1 MTPVAL
7 LTRHWLVAGFVFL
20 AAIGVGLGLTHSTPL
35 YASTATVAF
44 DIPRAMQK
52 AGTPISGDNLI
63 VTVGVLA
70 DTLSAPTVTG
80 RVYGAAGG
88 GAQYQFG
95 LVNFYD
101 QEYPNYAQPLA
112 TLQATSFRPDAA
124 RRTFEAAYRAMQQRL
139 AAQQAAAG
147 ALPGDYITANIVRGS
162 SQPIPQSGY
171 PKRTYIGVFFLGLV
185 SAYFTALILE
195 RNPAR
200 LAWLL
205 ARLHLPRPKA
215 A

>member
-1 MTPVAL
+1 MAL
-7 LTRHWLVAGFVFL
+7 LARHWVATGLVFL
-20 AAIGVGLGLTHSTPL
+20 AAMGVGLGLTHSTPL

-44 DIPRAMQK
+44 GIPQAMQK
-52 AGTPISGDNLI
+52 AGTPISSDNLI
-63 VTVGVLA
+63 IAADVLA
-70 DTLSAPTVTG
+70 DTMSAPTVT
-80 RVYGAAGG
+80 RQVYGAAGG
-88 GAQYQFG
+88 GGQYQFG

-101 QEYPNYAQPLA
+101 QEYPSYSQPLA

-147 ALPGDYITANIVRGS
+147 TLPADYITANLLRGS

-171 PKRTYIGVFFLGLV
+171 PKRTYIGVLFLGLV
-185 SAYFTALILE
+185 SAYFAALILE

-200 LAWLL
+200 LAWIR
-205 ARLHLPRPKA
+205 ARLHLARPKA